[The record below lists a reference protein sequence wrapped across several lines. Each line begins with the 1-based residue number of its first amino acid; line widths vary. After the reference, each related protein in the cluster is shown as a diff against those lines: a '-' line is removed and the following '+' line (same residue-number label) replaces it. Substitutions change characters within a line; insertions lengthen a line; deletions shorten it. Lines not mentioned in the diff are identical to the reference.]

1 MNDDPH
7 AVDVLYAKVQLEDG
21 SNRLQCLADELN
33 DRLTL
38 TGIMQ
43 KSYDRVKL
51 HVTVMNTL
59 FRKEPE
65 GVVFQQKISSR
76 EPFDASNILKVRY
89 RNLSSQD
96 NNFLLSAFW

>member
-1 MNDDPH
+1 MSGLEYMNDDPH

-59 FRKEPE
+59 FRKEPK
-65 GVVFQQKISSR
+65 GVVF
-76 EPFDASNILKVRY
+76 
-89 RNLSSQD
+89 
-96 NNFLLSAFW
+96 